1 MREGKPFCV
10 GCFDHLYAEFCE
22 ACGLVIGVDDGKIQN
37 RVISKFDNPLFGL

>member
-22 ACGLVIGVDDGKIQN
+22 ACGLVIGVDDGKL
-37 RVISKFDNPLFGL
+37 K